1 MEGRDFTRAFH
12 VELDSALFH
21 VEQTVVLRRSN
32 NPAEM
37 RVTEE
42 A

>member
-21 VEQTVVLRRSN
+21 VEQTVVLHRN

-37 RVTEE
+37 WIIRET
-42 A
+42 